1 MLRHAVERRNSQPM
15 ATKTVETFRTTAWL
29 RTLVRRAAK
38 LEQKRPSEF
47 LRQASEEKAKQ
58 VIRDHE
64 RARLKRLLAQ
74 LPPGKLTDEEAAR
87 LADELRHEAGR
98 ASRPRRPSQSPRTR
112 G

>member
-1 MLRHAVERRNSQPM
+1 M
-15 ATKTVETFRTTAWL
+15 AAKTVETFRTTTRL

-47 LRQASEEKAKQ
+47 LREAAEEKAKQ

-64 RARLKRLLAQ
+64 RTRLKRLLAE

-87 LADELRHEAGR
+87 LGDELRHEVGSASE
-98 ASRPRRPSQSPRTR
+98 SRPSSPSRARKS
-112 G
+112 